1 MVARDGSM
9 TLCINPKCQR
19 PENSEQTAFC
29 QTCGSELVLE
39 GIYRAQSELG
49 CGGFGKT
56 FEVTSTDGQP
66 PKVLKVLINPME
78 KAVELFKREA
88 EVLEKLNHPGI
99 PRVDAD
105 GYFVYFA
112 RNAEAPI
119 HCLIM
124 EKIDG
129 LDLQEYI
136 AQRGNRPVNQK
147 LVLQWL
153 IEVVKILEIVHSQNF
168 FHRDIKPSN
177 IMLRNDGRLALIDF
191 GTAREVTGTYM
202 AKQAVR
208 GVTGIISTGYTPIEQ
223 LNGQAIQ
230 QSDFYALGRTMS
242 YLLTAKEPSDIYN
255 AVTDEFPWQQ
265 FAPNVHPDFADF
277 LDQMM
282 TRIPK
287 YRPPNTQSILQSLN
301 RLSQFIQT
309 QDPVVNSSHSSP
321 STPPISQP
329 ISQPPSIPIPPISQ
343 PSSPPPISQP
353 PSIPVPPISQPSS
366 PPPISQPSSPQ
377 ALFSS
382 PALQS
387 QPLAFE
393 ESPHHGSNQFGRFI
407 ERTVAAAID
416 LSLLGLT
423 TVFLAIV
430 IGIQLE
436 DNYEGVSEA
445 IGSVLAV
452 FIMFVHPLMTWLYFS
467 ILHSSKSQATFGK
480 QLMKLQ
486 VTGMNGS
493 RLSFGKATARF
504 MCKLLSVLCLI
515 GYPLAL
521 FSKESQALHDMMA
534 ETRVIVRP

>member
-1 MVARDGSM
+1 MVTHDASM

-29 QTCGSELVLE
+29 QTCGSELLLE
-39 GIYRAQSELG
+39 GQYRVQSELG

-56 FEVTSTDGQP
+56 FEVTSKDSQV

-99 PRVDAD
+99 PRVESD

-112 RNAEAPI
+112 RNAEEPL

-124 EKIDG
+124 EKIEG
-129 LDLQEYI
+129 LNLQEYI
-136 AQRGNRPVNQK
+136 IQRENRPVNQT

-153 IEVVKILEIVHSQNF
+153 IEIVKILEIVHSQNF

-242 YLLTAKEPSDIYN
+242 YLLTGKEPSDIYN
-255 AVTDEFPWQQ
+255 AVTDEFPWHP
-265 FAPNVHPDFADF
+265 FAPQVHADFADF

-282 TRIPK
+282 ARIPK
-287 YRPPNTQSILQSLN
+287 YRPPNTQSILQSLH
-301 RLSQFIQT
+301 RLKQFIQT
-309 QDPVVNSSHSSP
+309 QDPIVNSNPTESSASSLPAPTAQPSHP
-321 STPPISQP
+321 R
-329 ISQPPSIPIPPISQ
+329 PPSVAPPAAPQSPRPDVAASQ
-343 PSSPPPISQP
+343 SLSSAPAVP
-353 PSIPVPPISQPSS
+353 PSHPLSYEPPNIQDSTRYSGFMARS
-366 PPPISQPSSPQ
+366 
-377 ALFSS
+377 
-382 PALQS
+382 
-387 QPLAFE
+387 
-393 ESPHHGSNQFGRFI
+393 
-407 ERTVAAAID
+407 VAVAID

-423 TVFLAIV
+423 TVIAAIV
-430 IGIQLE
+430 IGIPLQ
-436 DNYEGVSEA
+436 DNYAEGAPEA
-445 IGSVLAV
+445 VGSALAV
-452 FIMFVHPLMTWLYFS
+452 LILFVHPFMTWLYFA
-467 ILHSSKSQATFGK
+467 ILHSSRRQATFGK

-486 VTGMNGS
+486 VTRTNGS
-493 RLSFGKATARF
+493 RISFGKATVRF
-504 MCKLLSVLCLI
+504 MCKLLSVLCVV
-515 GYPLAL
+515 GYPIAL
-521 FSKESQALHDMMA
+521 LSKQSQSLHDMMA
-534 ETRVIVRP
+534 ETLVIVRPE